1 MPRCDDPSEL
11 IASSSPTRVNS
22 RAGFQPVIPA
32 KEHPTADASEKGPD
46 GNLGRELPIPVTG
59 FHELGVAFENLSVY
73 GSSTSKREVESFEV
87 SALRSFDI
95 YGLIKKIF
103 GIKTGASRAL
113 ISELFPFR
121 RYKAYRT
128 QAV

>member
-1 MPRCDDPSEL
+1 MQSCDDPSEL

-22 RAGFQPVIPA
+22 RVGFQPLVVA
-32 KEHPTADASEKGPD
+32 KEKPIVDASRQNPEES
-46 GNLGRELPIPVTG
+46 LERELPIPVTG

-73 GSSTSKREVESFEV
+73 GSDISKREVESFEV

-95 YGLIKKIF
+95 YRLIKKIC

-121 RYKAYRT
+121 R
-128 QAV
+128 